1 MHKAIV
7 KRYNLL
13 RVIQRMCSGLYVKYN
28 DRGLF
33 SAAIH
38 MKILLVHWE
47 LDKLRASIGKL
58 DKLRAS
64 IGKKDAE

>member
-13 RVIQRMCSGLYVKYN
+13 RSIQRMYEGLLVIYKN
-28 DRGLF
+28 PKLF
-33 SAAIH
+33 SKALH

-47 LDKLRASIGKL
+47 LDNLRSSIGK
-58 DKLRAS
+58 RQ
-64 IGKKDAE
+64 KDA